1 MIVGDMIHQHIPLP
15 FSFYEGSLK
24 QLAGNDRYQLALNVY
39 ERFVADWL
47 EPSPVTLSCLISFV
61 AEVGD
66 MGRAAGFFEKLSS
79 IWTPYIRAKVEAE
92 TITYN
97 AAIST
102 CEETSHWVCSARWES
117 ELFS

>member
-61 AEVGD
+61 AEVGN
-66 MGRAAGFFEKLSS
+66 MRRAAGFFEQTVIDLDSVV
-79 IWTPYIRAKVEAE
+79 P
-92 TITYN
+92 
-97 AAIST
+97 
-102 CEETSHWVCSARWES
+102 CLHGARS
-117 ELFS
+117 CRG